1 MQLRTLCPG
10 QEDQILMQIMSR
22 PGESGLAGV
31 REIDSFSSNINEILD
46 YLTDLYKQGLQ
57 YRTINNHRSAI
68 SAFHEHIQGR
78 PVGEHPRVC
87 ALLAGI
93 FNRRHPQ
100 PKYCFIWNVQ
110 TVTEFIRNGWGR
122 N

>member
-1 MQLRTLCPG
+1 MFR
-10 QEDQILMQIMSR
+10 R
-22 PGESGLAGV
+22 K
-31 REIDSFSSNINEILD
+31 IDSFSSSVNEILD

-68 SAFHEHIQGR
+68 SAFHQQIQEK
-78 PVGEHPRVC
+78 PVVENPRVC

-93 FNRRHPQ
+93 FNSRPPQ

-110 TVTEFIRNGWGR
+110 TVIDLSERNGEEIKTSLISSFFI